1 MIKDDDIAVRTCG
14 LSKSYGSLKILN
26 GVDLELRRGEFSVF
40 FGPNGAGKT
49 TLIKILATLTKPSAG
64 KVYVNGHSLKKNPR
78 EIRKAVGIVSHEH
91 FLYYDLTVEENLRFF
106 GRLYEVC
113 DLSEKIAL
121 SLKNLGIY
129 IKRNK
134 LVRDLSNGMKQR
146 ASIARAMLHEP
157 DILLLDEPFSGL
169 DSEGVSFLLSI
180 LEKLKKNNKTAIVTT
195 HNSDLG
201 LRVCDTAFMLDQG
214 RVKYKKPVGEVRDV
228 I

>member
-26 GVDLELRRGEFSVF
+26 AVDLELRRGEFSVF
-40 FGPNGAGKT
+40 FGSNGAGKT
-49 TLIKILATLTKPSAG
+49 TLIKILATLTQPSAG
-64 KVYVNGHSLKKNPR
+64 KVYVNGHSLKKKPQ

-129 IKRNK
+129 AKRNK

-146 ASIARAMLHEP
+146 ASIARAVLHEP
-157 DILLLDEPFSGL
+157 EILLLDEPFSGL
-169 DSEGVSFLLSI
+169 DSEGVSFLLGV
-180 LEKLKKNNKTAIVTT
+180 LEKFKKSNKTAIVTT

-201 LRVCDTAFMLDQG
+201 LRVCDTAFMLEQG
-214 RVKYKKPVGEVRDV
+214 RVKYKKPAGEVRGV